1 LSKRSIDLRRC
12 LVRDGKVSCH
22 RCAEI
27 CPQKAITD
35 HVIDMERCDGCGLCS
50 AVCPAAAITA
60 SEDYAGALAK
70 AEKLQP
76 KVLMCEKAGAE
87 GAPCLGFLNRRLLW
101 AMAYDRGLCLDISQC
116 QSCRPAVYD
125 WLLQEIDACDEA
137 LQESGRPK
145 IRLVH
150 VKKGAEPK
158 KPVKKVERRNFFS
171 ALFHSTTEGLQEIAA
186 AQMEHAYVFDE
197 ADWLKQRQMEPNH
210 LFYSLEIQA
219 GCTACGLCA
228 VVCPTQALTM
238 ERGIGTAKAKG
249 SLHFQPL
256 ACTDCGLCTAHCPVR
271 VISVLPHFTG
281 KRQFELGS

>member
-1 LSKRSIDLRRC
+1 MSKRSIDLTHC

-22 RCAEI
+22 RCADI

-35 HVIDMERCDGCGLCS
+35 HGIDTERCDGCGLCS
-50 AVCPAAAITA
+50 AVCPAAAVIA
-60 SEDYAGALAK
+60 PEDYAGALAK

-76 KVLMCEKAGAE
+76 QVLMCEKAGAE

-101 AMAYDRGLCLDISQC
+101 AMAWEKGLCLDISQC

-125 WLLQEIDACDEA
+125 WLLREIDACDAA
-137 LQESGRPK
+137 LQKAGRPP

-150 VKKGAEPK
+150 VKAGTKPK

-171 ALFHSTTEGLQEIAA
+171 ALFRSTTESLQEIAE
-186 AQMEHAYVFDE
+186 AQMEHTYVFDG
-197 ADWLKQRQMEPNH
+197 AAWLKNRQTEPND
-210 LFYSLEIQA
+210 LFYGLQVQD

-228 VVCPTQALTM
+228 AVCPMQALTVQ
-238 ERGIGTAKAKG
+238 RGAGEKKG
-249 SLHFQPL
+249 SIHFQPGS
-256 ACTDCGLCTAHCPVR
+256 CTDCGLCTAHCPVQ

-281 KRQFELGS
+281 KRQFELG